1 YYYKVKALDNN
12 GFESAFSTAVT
23 VTSYGLKAPTNLK
36 AAISETKPKLTWT
49 AAANATTYEIYRAS
63 AGTAYTLVGVTE
75 ELSFIDGDELA
86 PLTKYYYKVRALDEY
101 GFESALTAAVS
112 VVSYGLKAPTNVKAA
127 ISSGMP
133 KITWTAAA
141 NATEYRI
148 YRAAPGG
155 TYTLVGIVSGTSF
168 IDNGELN
175 PGTKYYYKVI
185 AADNYGFESTFSAVV
200 SAVTPK

>member
-1 YYYKVKALDNN
+1 ATKYEVYRTAAGGQYTLVGTTGELSFIDYTETAPLTKYYYKVKALDNN

-23 VTSYGLKAPTNLK
+23 VTSYGLKAPTN
-36 AAISETKPKLTWT
+36 
-49 AAANATTYEIYRAS
+49 
-63 AGTAYTLVGVTE
+63 
-75 ELSFIDGDELA
+75 
-86 PLTKYYYKVRALDEY
+86 
-101 GFESALTAAVS
+101 
-112 VVSYGLKAPTNVKAA
+112 VKAA
-127 ISSGMP
+127 ISNGMP

-148 YRAAPGG
+148 YRAPLGG
-155 TYTLVGIVSGTSF
+155 TYTLVDIVSGTSF

-175 PGTKYYYKVI
+175 HGTKYYYKVI